1 VTNGCGGH
9 AFAKHPEGPWYDS
22 LEPAY
27 TTAVEFDDGS
37 IEHMS
42 RRERPQLL
50 LSDGNH
56 GAPLFLSN
64 GVMSGGAQG
73 DSVHTLVQKV
83 A

>member
-1 VTNGCGGH
+1 
-9 AFAKHPEGPWYDS
+9 
-22 LEPAY
+22 
-27 TTAVEFDDGS
+27 VEFDDGS

-83 A
+83 ASGAAASFSTDFLGPGARPQT